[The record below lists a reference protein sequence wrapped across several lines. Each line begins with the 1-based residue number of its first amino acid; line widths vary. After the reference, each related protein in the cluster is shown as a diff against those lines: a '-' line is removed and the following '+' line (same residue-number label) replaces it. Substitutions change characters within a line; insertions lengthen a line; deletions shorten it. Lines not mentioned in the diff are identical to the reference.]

1 MLQFNTYQ
9 MLKDQILNII
19 KIERQKG
26 KDDNQIKVYLLGLG
40 FNLTDIEQFIKN
52 KTNPNLT
59 QKNEAFGRD
68 TKKHHYL
75 SFVIITII
83 IIAGISF
90 FLFTDTI
97 LMLISVIL

>member
-1 MLQFNTYQ
+1 
-9 MLKDQILNII
+9 MLKDQIVDII

-26 KDDNQIKVYLLGLG
+26 KNDDQIKVYLLGLG

-59 QKNEAFGRD
+59 QKKEIIYKD

-75 SFVIITII
+75 SSIIITII
-83 IIAGISF
+83 LIAGISF

-97 LMLISVIL
+97 LMLISVIW